1 LYVAEREKGI
11 KHGESPVE
19 PISSCR
25 DEHGFVPTVGRW
37 GSEWPSWLET
47 AEIWCQPQG
56 QARGPWIRGVPLP
69 LPVWAHYES
78 PALTVST
85 VEQYE
90 ELAGSVELETQRL
103 LREHRYDT
111 IGNFLRYVIGFSVL
125 LLFFDVLC
133 NNKLQCQLY
142 RFYKDYTTS
151 GESALD
157 RFYRKYQPLITHEHH
172 TCVGLGFELLHR
184 LTGLNKR
191 FPGIAS
197 GLYLVSC
204 EEVSSKYF
212 FSLMSLFQT
221 TITYIVMHMT
231 FNSSFQNNFL

>member
-1 LYVAEREKGI
+1 MCLNVEREKSI

-47 AEIWCQPQG
+47 EEIWYQPQG

-111 IGNFLRYVIGFSVL
+111 IGNFLRYLIEFLISSSTIHNVS
-125 LLFFDVLC
+125 C
-133 NNKLQCQLY
+133 NTSLGV
-142 RFYKDYTTS
+142 DYAGST
-151 GESALD
+151 
-157 RFYRKYQPLITHEHH
+157 
-172 TCVGLGFELLHR
+172 R
-184 LTGLNKR
+184 LTLQVEKVCWIDSTGS
-191 FPGIAS
+191 IS
-197 GLYLVSC
+197 
-204 EEVSSKYF
+204 
-212 FSLMSLFQT
+212 
-221 TITYIVMHMT
+221 HW
-231 FNSSFQNNFL
+231 

>member
-1 LYVAEREKGI
+1 MNAFCNIYVCIEREKSI

-37 GSEWPSWLET
+37 GNEWPSWLET

-111 IGNFLRYVIGFSVL
+111 IGNFLRYVTQSLILIIRLYVIKNTTS
-125 LLFFDVLC
+125 
-133 NNKLQCQLY
+133 NNDN
-142 RFYKDYTTS
+142 RFYKDYTAS
-151 GESALD
+151 GEKALD

-184 LTGLNKR
+184 LTDLNKR

-204 EEVSSKYF
+204 EEVS
-212 FSLMSLFQT
+212 L
-221 TITYIVMHMT
+221 TY
-231 FNSSFQNNFL
+231 L

>member
-1 LYVAEREKGI
+1 M
-11 KHGESPVE
+11 E

-47 AEIWCQPQG
+47 SKTWCQPQG

-111 IGNFLRYVIGFSVL
+111 IGNFLRYTTQSMQSFALSSSLISFVNIIY
-125 LLFFDVLC
+125 DAD
-133 NNKLQCQLY
+133 N
-142 RFYKDYTTS
+142 RFYTDYIAS
-151 GESALD
+151 GEDALD
-157 RFYRKYQPLITHEHH
+157 RFYRKYQPLITQEHY

-184 LTGLNKR
+184 LKGLNNR

-204 EEVSSKYF
+204 EEVT
-212 FSLMSLFQT
+212 LPN
-221 TITYIVMHMT
+221 I
-231 FNSSFQNNFL
+231 